1 MNKKDVELF
10 LKDNNLELKQN
21 SYGLFSSG
29 YYYYYIENKDGKS
42 LCCIAVWQYGEA
54 YKYRTIGNAIKKMLK
69 NNLIQL

>member
-10 LKDNNLELKQN
+10 LKDNNLELKHH
-21 SYGLFSSG
+21 SHGLFSNG
-29 YYYYYIENKDGKS
+29 YYYCRIENKDGKS
-42 LCCIAVWQYGEA
+42 LCLVKIWQYGWA